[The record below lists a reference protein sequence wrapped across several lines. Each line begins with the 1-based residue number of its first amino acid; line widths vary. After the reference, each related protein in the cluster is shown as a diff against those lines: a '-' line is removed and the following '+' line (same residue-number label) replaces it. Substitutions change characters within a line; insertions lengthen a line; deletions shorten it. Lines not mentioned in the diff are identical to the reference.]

1 MAERPPVEL
10 PFEREE
16 YVVVEIVD
24 GRIRAGF
31 VHLPAR
37 RAVAAGRGG
46 PLFSRYDFPP
56 STWPSACRQVES
68 GAVYVRAGVLENA
81 PICPDCEAAA

>member
-1 MAERPPVEL
+1 MDEL
-10 PFEREE
+10 PAPLPIEPEE
-16 YVVVEIVD
+16 YVVVEIVN
-24 GRIRAGF
+24 GRVRAGL

-46 PLFSRYDFPP
+46 PLFSRYEFPP
-56 STWPSACRQVES
+56 ATWPSACRQVVA
-68 GAVYVRAGVLENA
+68 GAVYVRAGVLEDA